1 MEVTILAF
9 GQLAEL
15 TGKQSWKLQDIT
27 DITALKQS
35 IETSFPAISNI
46 NYLVAID
53 KKIIKEN
60 APLADQA
67 TVALL
72 PPFSGG

>member
-15 TGKQSWKLQDIT
+15 TGKQSWKLQDIF

>member
-1 MEVTILAF
+1 MEVTIVAF

-15 TGKQSWKLQDIT
+15 TGKQSWKMQDIT

-35 IETSFPAISNI
+35 IETSFPAITKI
-46 NYLVAID
+46 NYLVAVD
-53 KKIIKEN
+53 KKIINEN

>member
-1 MEVTILAF
+1 MAF

-15 TGKQSWKLQDIT
+15 TGKQSWKMQDIT
-27 DITALKQS
+27 DITALKQN
-35 IETSFPAISNI
+35 IETSFPAITNI
-46 NYLVAID
+46 NYLVALD
-53 KKIIKEN
+53 KKIVTGN
-60 APLADQA
+60 TPLTDQA

>member
-60 APLADQA
+60 APLADQSI
-67 TVALL
+67 VALL